1 MPILSARIATAACS
15 LACLMAAAHVTAYAA
30 DFEVQQKN
38 KQFSQKTLT
47 VKVGDSVS
55 FKNEDPF
62 VHNIFSLSDTKTF
75 DLGTYPQGQA
85 KKVMFDKPGTVEIE
99 CAIHPDMKLV
109 VEVKK

>member
-1 MPILSARIATAACS
+1 MSRSFAKPALF
-15 LACLMAAAHVTAYAA
+15 LGGFLMVSAAHVAVHAA

-38 KQFSQKTLT
+38 KQFSQKSLA
-47 VKVGDSVS
+47 VKVGDSIS

-85 KKVMFDKPGTVEIE
+85 KKVTFDKPGTVEVE
-99 CAIHPDMKLV
+99 CAIHPDMKMT